1 MASASKKGTTKSK
14 QTTAKTPS
22 SIRATALFG
31 DQRIESTA
39 DNNAAGLAEAFPFAG
54 HITGRASSVK
64 VYIDSR
70 NHATSILAAIY
81 ANKNGQ
87 PGALLTTGKLASPKA
102 GAWNAIPITSKAV
115 HGSNSYWLAVM
126 GKGGAVYFRDR
137 ANGPCTS
144 ETSRRTGMASLPSAW
159 ASGIQWS
166 TCPISAYAAGTATAS
181 ATSVNPPS
189 TTTTSTTTT
198 STTSTGPTAT
208 TAAAPLPLPTLPIP
222 PVDLLAPQVT
232 GTTTQGQTLTTDN
245 GTWLNN
251 ATSFSYQWR
260 DCDSSGNTC
269 ANISGATSSAYTLT
283 ANDIGHT
290 MRVIVTATNA
300 GGSTAATSN
309 QTTTIAAPAPPAA
322 PANTVLPSITGTTTQ
337 GQTLTTSNGSWSGS
351 PTGFGYQWRDCNTSG
366 ASCTNI
372 TGATSSTYTL
382 TATDVGD
389 TLRAVVTATNAGGST
404 AATSNQT
411 TTIVSSGGGGG
422 GGSQTCSKTFTSS
435 TWSASAVQSAGT
447 GGQTLCLSSGTYSDV
462 EFDSY
467 HPSSNV
473 TIQPASGASVNLG
486 RVTLTGVSNLTVT
499 GFGPTNGSSTSSGLT
514 IQGQYNGPDT
524 NITWSYNSMPSAG
537 ISINTNPVKNANIQ
551 IAHNRFVGYANA
563 GEQDRLM
570 VNAQNGSSACPAG
583 IDISYNLFSGGE
595 SDGTDVD
602 GNSCGVQILHNEY
615 SNIQQ
620 GNCGGIHCDA
630 IQDNGGGAQEDIE
643 GNYFHNNSDGLLF
656 DDGNDGPDIVA
667 NNVFDNPTYR
677 CLEGQYGD
685 GTSFTHNTFDCEV
698 NLANGPQY
706 SSNITMRD
714 NVFGPSNR
722 AGITY
727 YPNSSCCSF
736 KVLDYNLHTS
746 GAFDPFSAGSHDAI
760 GSPTYVGGTEPSTYA
775 GWALASGSLGV
786 GKASD
791 GTNMGAAIT
800 TVGP

>member
-1 MASASKKGTTKSK
+1 
-14 QTTAKTPS
+14 
-22 SIRATALFG
+22 
-31 DQRIESTA
+31 
-39 DNNAAGLAEAFPFAG
+39 
-54 HITGRASSVK
+54 
-64 VYIDSR
+64 
-70 NHATSILAAIY
+70 
-81 ANKNGQ
+81 
-87 PGALLTTGKLASPKA
+87 
-102 GAWNAIPITSKAV
+102 
-115 HGSNSYWLAVM
+115 
-126 GKGGAVYFRDR
+126 
-137 ANGPCTS
+137 
-144 ETSRRTGMASLPSAW
+144 
-159 ASGIQWS
+159 
-166 TCPISAYAAGTATAS
+166 
-181 ATSVNPPS
+181 
-189 TTTTSTTTT
+189 
-198 STTSTGPTAT
+198 
-208 TAAAPLPLPTLPIP
+208 
-222 PVDLLAPQVT
+222 
-232 GTTTQGQTLTTDN
+232 
-245 GTWLNN
+245 
-251 ATSFSYQWR
+251 
-260 DCDSSGNTC
+260 
-269 ANISGATSSAYTLT
+269 
-283 ANDIGHT
+283 
-290 MRVIVTATNA
+290 
-300 GGSTAATSN
+300 
-309 QTTTIAAPAPPAA
+309 
-322 PANTVLPSITGTTTQ
+322 
-337 GQTLTTSNGSWSGS
+337 
-351 PTGFGYQWRDCNTSG
+351 
-366 ASCTNI
+366 
-372 TGATSSTYTL
+372 
-382 TATDVGD
+382 
-389 TLRAVVTATNAGGST
+389 
-404 AATSNQT
+404 
-411 TTIVSSGGGGG
+411 
-422 GGSQTCSKTFTSS
+422 
-435 TWSASAVQSAGT
+435 
-447 GGQTLCLSSGTYSDV
+447 
-462 EFDSY
+462 
-467 HPSSNV
+467 
-473 TIQPASGASVNLG
+473 
-486 RVTLTGVSNLTVT
+486 
-499 GFGPTNGSSTSSGLT
+499 
-514 IQGQYNGPDT
+514 
-524 NITWSYNSMPSAG
+524 MPSAG